1 MSGSRVLHTP
11 ANLVPFIWPFM
22 SVPTLLTFSQ
32 FFFFSP
38 IILHLRFFYV
48 SRLVFSLLTLLVLSL
63 GLQGSK
69 DGKCDEDWFPSNAH
83 THSVCVLA
91 RHWSLHHCLV
101 SLWMGEEVLAVS
113 ACDVIKKAEQLR
125 RGGEENVSSSFSIFK
140 PCTIVINSYTELSLW
155 WSIACFAKVLKGST
169 FSELLRFTN
178 LQKFKATRNVKALS
192 VQQCTRAGDR
202 FCAGML
208 V

>member
-1 MSGSRVLHTP
+1 MTFYECSHSSDFLSVLFFFTHYSPPSLFLCVTLGFLSAHTLSAQP
-11 ANLVPFIWPFM
+11 WTAGVKRWQMWWRLI
-22 SVPTLLTFSQ
+22 SQQCTYTFSLCTG
-32 FFFFSP
+32 SP
-38 IILHLRFFYV
+38 
-48 SRLVFSLLTLLVLSL
+48 
-63 GLQGSK
+63 
-69 DGKCDEDWFPSNAH
+69 
-83 THSVCVLA
+83 
-91 RHWSLHHCLV
+91 LV
-101 SLWMGEEVLAVS
+101 SASLPRESEWGEEVLAVS